1 MHSARLNILFIL
13 IIAPFLPN
21 LVYSFSA
28 ETFNLN
34 IPYHILYLHPYT
46 HMRIRERVEIF
57 TIKSE
62 VNDMHHVK
70 DAVVQRFQAL
80 CAVRNIRYNELAVRS
95 GVTPSTVYS
104 MMDPKRK
111 DLSILTIKK
120 LCDGLEITI
129 TEFFDDEIFL
139 TLEQEIV

>member
-1 MHSARLNILFIL
+1 MHI
-13 IIAPFLPN
+13 
-21 LVYSFSA
+21 
-28 ETFNLN
+28 
-34 IPYHILYLHPYT
+34 
-46 HMRIRERVEIF
+46 
-57 TIKSE
+57 
-62 VNDMHHVK
+62 K

-95 GVTPSTVYS
+95 GITPSTDYS